1 MFSQM
6 EREARL
12 GGLLG
17 TLLKGGTLVELEP
30 ASVEVANL
38 RIEEGKVCARG
49 ADAVAQ
55 QGDEIIELAG
65 KLVLPGLISAH
76 HHLYS
81 TLLRGAPRDG
91 TGYAAEEAALHRL
104 EEALDLDAV
113 QAGAA
118 AGGLEGLMAGTTS
131 LVDLHAS
138 PTCIAESL
146 SHVARG
152 LSDVGLRAVLAYSV
166 TERLGALGREE
177 AIGESVS
184 FIKRSRGRIR
194 GAFGAFGVDELS
206 DEGLTSLKDEWE
218 PTGAM
223 LHLHVGE
230 DPLEEGRSKARFQKT
245 PIERLKDA
253 GLIGERTVI
262 AQGVHLSWPELSEV
276 LDLGAWI
283 AHSPRSNMASQTGTA
298 AAAKFGV
305 RGCLGTDTQ
314 SLDVLAE
321 AQAAWLRARDAGQPI
336 DVLRYLAN
344 GHRLASV
351 AFGSTVGPLR
361 IGAVADVVI
370 FDYRPP
376 TPLSAETLAQHLL
389 NGMTSRHVE
398 SVMVDGVWRL
408 WGRKPLG
415 VKPEEV
421 AAAARVAAK
430 ATWARM
436 AQEGKGGGKKKVPIE
451 EEAQQAP

>member
-1 MFSQM
+1 V
-6 EREARL
+6 
-12 GGLLG
+12 G

-30 ASVEVANL
+30 ASVEVAAL
-38 RIEEGKVCARG
+38 RVDEGKVVARG
-49 ADAVAQ
+49 VEAVAQ
-55 QGDEIIELAG
+55 TRDEVIDVNG

-81 TLLRGAPRDG
+81 TLLRGAPREG
-91 TGYAAEEAALHRL
+91 VGFAAEQSALHRL

-118 AGGLEGLMAGTTS
+118 AGGLEGLMAGTTA
-131 LVDLHAS
+131 LLDLHAS
-138 PTCIAESL
+138 PAAIGESL
-146 SHVARG
+146 SRVARG
-152 LSDVGLRAVLAYSV
+152 LSDVGLRAVLSYAV
-166 TERLGALGREE
+166 TERLGAVGREE
-177 AIGESVS
+177 ALEENAA
-184 FIKRSRGRIR
+184 FLKRARGRIR
-194 GAFGAFGVDELS
+194 AAFGAYGADELS
-206 DEGLTSLKDEWE
+206 DEGLTALRDAWAA
-218 PTGAM
+218 TGAL

-230 DPLEEGRSKARFQKT
+230 DPLEEGRSKARFHQS
-245 PIERLKDA
+245 PFERLKQA

-344 GHRLASV
+344 GHRLASA
-351 AFGSTVGPLR
+351 AFGHPLGSLKVGAL
-361 IGAVADVVI
+361 ADLVI

-376 TPLSAETLAQHLL
+376 TPLTAETLAHHLL
-389 NGMTSRHVE
+389 NGLSSRHVE
-398 SVMVDGVWRL
+398 SVMVDGIWRL
-408 WGRKPLG
+408 WGRKPLA
-415 VKPEEV
+415 VKAEEV
-421 AAAARVAAK
+421 AGAARVAAK

-436 AQEGKGGGKKKVPIE
+436 AETGKGGARKKEGGPL
-451 EEAQQAP
+451 EAQAG